1 MENVDIKIYDLAF
14 SWGDDFS
21 MKNISLEIKR
31 GECFQV
37 MGDSNA
43 GKSTLLKLC
52 IGLLIPQHGAVLL
65 FGQDLNTISY
75 YEMKE
80 VRKKIGVV
88 FQESTPINNISIFEN
103 VALPLRYH
111 TKLKEEEIKEKV
123 DTVLYS
129 LGIEHTKSQRPYKLA
144 HREKIKLDVAR
155 ALILEPEI
163 LFLDAPFLPL
173 DLEDRVVFL
182 EMLQNLKNNN
192 LTIFITG
199 NTKMLLTSLADKVAV
214 LKGGSVVALSTAED
228 ILVSNNS
235 YIRSIVSGEAL
246 TYEEEKICNPR

>member
-1 MENVDIKIYDLAF
+1 
-14 SWGDDFS
+14 
-21 MKNISLEIKR
+21 MKDISLEIKR
-31 GECFQV
+31 GECFQI

-52 IGLLIPQHGAVLL
+52 LGLLTPRHGAVLL

-129 LGIEHTKSQRPYKLA
+129 FGIEQGKSQRPYKLA

-173 DLEDRVVFL
+173 DLEDRIAFL
-182 EMLQNLKNNN
+182 KMLQGMKNDN

-199 NTKMLLTSLADKVAV
+199 NTKMLLTNLADKVAV
-214 LKGGSVVALSTAED
+214 LKGGNIVALSKAED
-228 ILVSNNS
+228 ILLSNNS
-235 YIRSIVSGEAL
+235 YVRSLISGEAL
-246 TYEEEKICNPR
+246 TYEEEKICSTK